1 MGTHPIFESD
11 FDCLTEMRKNI
22 CILISRRRSGNGNG
36 KKEITENLKSK
47 LGLASKDEKLS
58 FLSLSTKWQT
68 FTQGVTFQ
76 KNLWKYG
83 IVAGIVSTVV
93 FTMYTMLGMQLQA
106 QEMVKNDLDIKIK
119 TYELERLRRELY
131 PEETPAPIP
140 LQNEGETKVSRGWL
154 SWAYGLAYDLPPQT
168 PNK

>member
-1 MGTHPIFESD
+1 MVLGALECGPIARPRPQTAVFRGLRMQICAVLPKARPLPSVV
-11 FDCLTEMRKNI
+11 NI
-22 CILISRRRSGNGNG
+22 ITLIHR
-36 KKEITENLKSK
+36 ENLDSAISGPKSFGFSS
-47 LGLASKDEKLS
+47 LGEKLRFPRATLIKS
-58 FLSLSTKWQT
+58 NRWAT

-119 TYELERLRRELY
+119 TYE
-131 PEETPAPIP
+131 
-140 LQNEGETKVSRGWL
+140 VSML
-154 SWAYGLAYDLPPQT
+154 
-168 PNK
+168 